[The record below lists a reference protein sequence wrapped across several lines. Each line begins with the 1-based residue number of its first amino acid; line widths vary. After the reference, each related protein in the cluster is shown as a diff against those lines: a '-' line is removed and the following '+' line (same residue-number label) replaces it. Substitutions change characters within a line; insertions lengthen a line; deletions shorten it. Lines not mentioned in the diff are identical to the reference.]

1 MSVRLKLALALA
13 ALLAYGAAALAALI
27 ALVRS
32 DLEAADRS
40 VLDRILREEAALAA
54 GAAVLFGIGLG
65 VLVASAFRLYV
76 IAPRRLAEET
86 RLIASANPRHRVTAR
101 RPAELR
107 RLAAA
112 INDLAER
119 LQSAEED
126 VAAQIDAAHAD
137 LAQERNRLA
146 ALMAELRL
154 AVLVC
159 NRDGRILLYNDAA
172 TALLDPDED
181 ATGLVGL
188 GRSVF
193 GILDRSLLAHAL
205 ERLSPGAADSAA
217 AGVRLTATAAGGQL
231 LRVGVAPV
239 RGAGE
244 ELTGFVLSL
253 EDVTRA
259 AELSGD
265 RDALLQSLTEGTRAS
280 VATIRAA
287 VESMLDYPE
296 LVGAER
302 ERFEEV
308 IRHEAVGLGELVEAA
323 VREHA
328 GDLRAQWSLEEMLG
342 RDLLAALRRSLEGG
356 LSVTATE
363 PPDDLWLEVDS
374 YAVVQ
379 AVGHLA
385 GRLRADAGVEHLR
398 LELRPVGRHARLGL
412 GWDGQPLREE
422 TLRAWAS
429 EPLQRDGGGIAP
441 TLRDVVE
448 DHGGELWCEPDS
460 EAGGA
465 WVRLLLPLAAVAPG
479 ARPTPATPR
488 GETVERRPEF
498 YDFDLFQPAEAA
510 AGWDDRRLDA
520 LAYTVFDT
528 ETTGLSPS
536 GGDEIVSIGA
546 VRIVNG
552 RLLRRETFDRL
563 VDPRRS
569 VSPASV
575 AVHGITAELL
585 RGQPTIDAVL
595 PDFAR
600 FAEDTVLVGH
610 NIGFDLRF
618 IELKEAQTGVRLR
631 QPVLDTLLL
640 SAVVHPDHED
650 HSLEA
655 MAARLGVSVI
665 GRHTALGDAIL
676 TGEVFLGQL
685 RLLLAQGT
693 TTLGEA
699 RSAAQR
705 TYAAR
710 KSESLYS
717 RA

>member
-1 MSVRLKLALALA
+1 VSVRLKFALALA

-27 ALVRS
+27 AAVRS
-32 DLEAADRS
+32 DLASGDRS

-54 GAAVLFGIGLG
+54 GVVVLFGIGLG
-65 VLVASAFRLYV
+65 VVVASAFRLYV
-76 IAPRRLAEET
+76 MAPRRLAEET
-86 RLIASANPRHRVTAR
+86 RLIASANPRHRVTVR

-107 RLAAA
+107 RVAAA
-112 INDLAER
+112 VNELAER
-119 LQSAEED
+119 LQDAEED

-159 NRDGRILLYNDAA
+159 NDDGRILLYNDAA
-172 TALLDPDED
+172 SQLLHPDED
-181 ATGLVGL
+181 TSGLVGL

-205 ERLSPGAADSAA
+205 ERLSCGASDSAA
-217 AGVRLTATAAGGQL
+217 PSVRLTTTAAGGQL
-231 LRVGVAPV
+231 LRVGVASV

-259 AELSGD
+259 AELSGE
-265 RDALLQSLTEGTRAS
+265 RDALLQSLTEGARAS

-342 RDLLAALRRSLEGG
+342 RDLLAALRRSLEEG
-356 LSVTATE
+356 LSVTATD

-379 AVGHLA
+379 AAGHLA
-385 GRLRADAGVEHLR
+385 EHLRADAGVEHLR
-398 LELRPVGRHARLGL
+398 LELRQAGRHARLGL
-412 GWDGQPLREE
+412 GWEGQPLREE

-429 EPLQRDGGGIAP
+429 EPLRRVGGALAP

-448 DHGGELWCEPDS
+448 DHGGELWCEPGS

-465 WVRLLLPLAAVAPG
+465 WVRLLLPLAAVTPG
-479 ARPTPATPR
+479 ARPTLATPR

-498 YDFDLFQPAEAA
+498 YDFDLFQPAEEA
-510 AGWDDRRLDA
+510 AGWDGRRLDA
-520 LAYTVFDT
+520 LVYTVFDT

-546 VRIVNG
+546 VRIVNA

-569 VSPASV
+569 VPPASV
-575 AVHGITAELL
+575 AVHGITPELL
-585 RGQPTIDAVL
+585 RGQPTIDVVL

-610 NIGFDLRF
+610 NVGFDLRF

-640 SAVVHPDHED
+640 SAVVHPGHED

-676 TGEVFLGQL
+676 TGEIFLGQL
-685 RLLLAQGT
+685 RLLLAQGMT
-693 TTLGEA
+693 TFGEA
-699 RSAAQR
+699 RAAAQR